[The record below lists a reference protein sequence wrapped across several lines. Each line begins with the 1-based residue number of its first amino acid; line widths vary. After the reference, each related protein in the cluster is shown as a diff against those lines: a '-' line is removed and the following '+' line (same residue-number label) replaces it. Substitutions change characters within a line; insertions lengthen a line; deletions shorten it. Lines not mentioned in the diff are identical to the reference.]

1 MQPSQ
6 SSRRLPLAAIIA
18 VVIGAGG
25 ALALAGTNPS
35 RSEYEAHAGRQLV
48 TLATQELC
56 ENSGLP
62 MVLRLW
68 IRDCPRLV
76 ASQQPTLAA
85 LAGRFTTRRNLLV
98 ASIYTTR
105 VGGQELLPGLTLPG
119 VEVVTLAG
127 AGRFLTLHT
136 QTSDGGAE

>member
-1 MQPSQ
+1 MQRSQ
-6 SSRRLPLAAIIA
+6 SSRQLPLAAIIA

-35 RSEYEAHAGRQLV
+35 MQEYEAHAGEQLV
-48 TLATQELC
+48 TLATRELC
-56 ENSGLP
+56 ANNGLP

-68 IRDCPRLV
+68 IRDCPGLV
-76 ASQQPTLAA
+76 ASQQSTLAA
-85 LAGRFTTRRNLLV
+85 LAGRFTTRRNLIV
-98 ASIYTTR
+98 ASIYTTQ

-127 AGRFLTLHT
+127 AGRFFTLRT
-136 QTSDGGAE
+136 TTSDGGAE

>member
-1 MQPSQ
+1 M
-6 SSRRLPLAAIIA
+6 AAIIA

-35 RSEYEAHAGRQLV
+35 MRDYEAHAGQQLV
-48 TLATQELC
+48 TLATRELC

-62 MVLRLW
+62 ILLRLW
-68 IRDCPRLV
+68 IRDCPGLV
-76 ASQQPTLAA
+76 ASQQSTLAA
-85 LAGRFTTRRNLLV
+85 LAGRFTTRRNLIV
-98 ASIYTTR
+98 ASIYTMR

-127 AGRFLTLHT
+127 AGSFFTL
-136 QTSDGGAE
+136 QTTNSDGGVE

>member
-35 RSEYEAHAGRQLV
+35 MTEYEAHAGRQLV

-68 IRDCPRLV
+68 IRDCPGLV

-119 VEVVTLAG
+119 VKVVTLAG
-127 AGRFLTLHT
+127 AGRFLTLHM

>member
-35 RSEYEAHAGRQLV
+35 ITEYEAHAGRQLV

-68 IRDCPRLV
+68 IRDCPGLV

-127 AGRFLTLHT
+127 AGRFLNLHT

>member
-35 RSEYEAHAGRQLV
+35 ITEYEAHAGRQLV

-68 IRDCPRLV
+68 IRDCPGLV

-136 QTSDGGAE
+136 QPSDGGAE